1 MKARNMTFDFKLGLL
16 ALPLLLAAC
25 AGAPPAVAPNTT
37 MELPV
42 ATAAAQQP
50 VRADWW
56 TLYGD
61 AQLNA
66 LVAEAL
72 ANNTD
77 LARAAARIDES
88 RALVRL
94 ARADA
99 LPTVGATAGAA
110 RQRSGANAGLPAP
123 VTANNF
129 NLGLNV
135 SWELD
140 LWGRLAAG
148 NRAAREDLA
157 ATTLDRDALRT
168 ALAAQ
173 VVQAYAAVQ
182 SIDAQTAAFRE
193 TVAGQRDGVRLQRLR
208 EQGGELSQLDLSQI
222 EAELAGNESQLLKL
236 DRARGETSRALA
248 TVLGRSPRAVWDASI
263 AAPAQPLAVAG
274 GVPAGLPS
282 TLLQQRPD
290 VAAAEARLR
299 AAGARVDVARAAYLP
314 GVALSASLGKA
325 STDLSNLLD
334 GPSTIWSL
342 VASLTQ
348 PIWNAGRLDA
358 GREAVLARQRQAELD
373 YRDAVARAF
382 REVRDA
388 LDAQAE
394 ASASL
399 TLARQRADAL
409 RQAARLTQLRVDAGE
424 SSRLNAIEAQRI
436 ALAAQSQ
443 MADQQRALAV
453 AQADLFRALGG
464 GWVAEASAR

>member
-1 MKARNMTFDFKLGLL
+1 MKSLHMNPRLTLAVL
-16 ALPLLLAAC
+16 ALPMLLAAC
-25 AGAPPAVAPNTT
+25 AGAPPAVAPDTV
-37 MELPV
+37 MELP
-42 ATAAAQQP
+42 APTAATQQP

-72 ANNTD
+72 AHNTD

-88 RALVRL
+88 RAQVRA

-99 LPTVGATAGAA
+99 LPSVGATAGAA
-110 RQRSGANAGLPAP
+110 RERGGANAGRSVPA
-123 VTANNF
+123 TTNNF
-129 NLGLNV
+129 NVGLNV

-148 NRAAREDLA
+148 SRAAREDLA

-182 SIDAQTAAFRE
+182 AIDTQTLAFRNAV
-193 TVAGQRDGVRLQRLR
+193 VAQRDGVRLQRLR
-208 EQGGELSQLDLSQI
+208 EQGGELSQLDLRQI
-222 EAELAGNESQLLKL
+222 EAELSGNEGQLLKL

-263 AAPAQPLAVAG
+263 AAPAKPLAVAG

-399 TLARQRADAL
+399 ALTRQRADAL
-409 RQAARLTQLRVDAGE
+409 RQASRLTQLRVDAGE
-424 SSRLNAIEAQRI
+424 SSRLNAIEAERI

-443 MADQQRALAV
+443 LADQQRALAA
-453 AQADLFRALGG
+453 AQADVFRALGG
-464 GWVAEASAR
+464 GWVSDSSAR

>member
-1 MKARNMTFDFKLGLL
+1 MKRIHHHLTLL
-16 ALPLLLAAC
+16 ALAVLLAAC
-25 AGAPPAVAPNTT
+25 AAPPAPTPNTT
-37 MELPV
+37 LELPA
-42 ATAAAQQP
+42 ATAPQQQP

-61 AQLNA
+61 AQLDA

-94 ARADA
+94 ARADG
-99 LPTVGATAGAA
+99 LPNVAATAGAA

-123 VTANNF
+123 VTGNAF

-135 SWELD
+135 SWEAD
-140 LWGRLAAG
+140 VWGRVAAG
-148 NRAAREDLA
+148 TRAAREDLA
-157 ATTLDRDALRT
+157 SITLDRDALRT

-182 SIDAQTAAFRE
+182 SIDAQTAAFRA
-193 TVAGQRDGVRLQRLR
+193 TVVGQREGVRLQRLR
-208 EQGGELSQLDLSQI
+208 EQGGELSQLDLRQI

-236 DRARGETSRALA
+236 ERARGETSRALA
-248 TVLGRSPRAVWDASI
+248 TVLGRSPRAVWSASI
-263 AAPAQPLAVAG
+263 TAPAKPLAVAG

-290 VAAAEARLR
+290 IAAAEARLR
-299 AAGARVDVARAAYLP
+299 AAGARVEVARAAYLP

-334 GPSTIWSL
+334 GPSTVWSL

-348 PIWNAGRLDA
+348 PVWNAGRLDA
-358 GREAVLARQRQAELD
+358 NREATLARQRQAELD
-373 YRDAVARAF
+373 YRDTVARAF

-388 LDAQAE
+388 LEAQAE
-394 ASASL
+394 ADASL
-399 TLARQRADAL
+399 VLVRQRADAL
-409 RQAARLTQLRVDAGE
+409 RQSARLTQLRVDAGQ
-424 SSRLNAIEAQRI
+424 SARLEGIEAERI

-443 MADQQRALAV
+443 LADQQRALAA

-464 GWVAEASAR
+464 GWVPESLR